1 MKRRTVQVVFL
12 GMCMAVGA
20 LGVTACKREK
30 AASKKVT
37 VDSTNDATQPMID
50 EDYRFKLDW
59 PGTGWKLMT
68 EQEIRKLSPDA
79 VAGAIHPTDRI
90 YGAIIVESAGNSEL
104 SQLARAIADNR
115 PVEGAEFT
123 DFEEI
128 QLAGKP
134 AIRFGME
141 GRAEGSPSTWRPSSS
156 CIRATHI

>member
-1 MKRRTVQVVFL
+1 M
-12 GMCMAVGA
+12 GA
-20 LGVTACKREK
+20 AGLLRLFIL
-30 AASKKVT
+30 
-37 VDSTNDATQPMID
+37 DSGTSID
-50 EDYRFKLDW
+50 SESIH
-59 PGTGWKLMT
+59 
-68 EQEIRKLSPDA
+68 QEIRKLSRDA

-90 YGAIIVESAGNSEL
+90 YGAIIVESAGNSGL

-123 DFEEI
+123 DFEQI